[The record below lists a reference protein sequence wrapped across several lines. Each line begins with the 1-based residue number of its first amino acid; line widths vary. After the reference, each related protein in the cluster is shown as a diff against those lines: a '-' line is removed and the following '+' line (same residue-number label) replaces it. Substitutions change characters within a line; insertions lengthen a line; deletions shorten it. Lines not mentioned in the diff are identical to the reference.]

1 MRDPSLPQTRG
12 SAPAGATPTHYWWQ
26 TGWASSYNP
35 PSHPSST
42 PAKPAG
48 GSTSTTPI
56 SGAPAPTGS
65 SFTSSQQSAFDYM
78 SSLLANYNLDS
89 LSGTLK
95 NLILNGTTDPDE
107 LQLQLQ
113 QTDAWKTRFAG
124 NEMLRQQGLP
134 VLSVANYLSTEQSYA
149 QVMKNYGLPAGF
161 YDDPADFAKW
171 IGNSVSPNEVNQRAQ
186 MYSDLA
192 NREDPAV
199 TDQLLSMGMS
209 KGDLLAFMMDP
220 TRAQPLL
227 QQKYQTA
234 LVGAAARDS
243 GLVAANPG
251 LLAEQGVTEAQ
262 ARNGFGQIAQE
273 LPTMSKLGDIY
284 GEQIGESDLEASTF
298 EGDAAAQQKQNRLAS
313 QERAAFNGSAGTN
326 DGARL
331 RSAGGLF

>member
-1 MRDPSLPQTRG
+1 MRDPSLPQTQG
-12 SAPAGATPTHYWWQ
+12 SSSGAAPTHYWWQ
-26 TGWASSYNP
+26 TGWASSYTP
-35 PSHPSST
+35 PRHPSST

-48 GSTSTTPI
+48 GSTSTTPS

-78 SSLLANYNLDS
+78 SSLLANYGLGD
-89 LSGTLK
+89 LAGTLK
-95 NLILNGTTDPDE
+95 TLILNGTTDPDE

-124 NEMLRQQGLP
+124 NEMLRQKGLP
-134 VLSVANYLSTEQSYA
+134 VLSVADYLSTERSYA
-149 QVMKNYGLPAGF
+149 QVMKNYGLPSGF
-161 YDDPADFAKW
+161 YDDPADFAQW

-199 TDQLLSMGMS
+199 QNQLLSMGLS
-209 KGDLLAFMMDP
+209 KGDLLAYMMDP

-227 QQKYQTA
+227 QHKYQTA
-234 LVGAAARDS
+234 LIGAAARDT
-243 GLVAANPG
+243 GLVSSNPD
-251 LLAEQGVTEAQ
+251 LLAEQGITEAQ
-262 ARNGFGQIAQE
+262 ARSGFGQIAQQ
-273 LPTMSKLGDIY
+273 LPTLSKLGDIY
-284 GEQIGESDLEASTF
+284 NDQIGESDLEASTF